1 MTSTLE
7 SIQDPIFDKKLHQVS
22 ADLKQYRI
30 NQLNKME
37 QTNSTLLVDYL
48 YSRMREGNLK
58 PASRATTIDRLSRF
72 QKKKR
77 GEFNTRILPNKK
89 AV

>member
-1 MTSTLE
+1 MTSTIE

-58 PASRATTIDRLSRF
+58 PASGQTQLISYTES
-72 QKKKR
+72 
-77 GEFNTRILPNKK
+77 
-89 AV
+89 